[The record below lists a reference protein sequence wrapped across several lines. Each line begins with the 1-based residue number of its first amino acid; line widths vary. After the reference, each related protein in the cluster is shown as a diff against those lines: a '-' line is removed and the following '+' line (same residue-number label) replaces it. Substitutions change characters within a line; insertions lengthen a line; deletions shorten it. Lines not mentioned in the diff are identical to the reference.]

1 MRPDPHGFNSQAI
14 GGGNLALCMG
24 GGPRTN
30 FPTRGGGA
38 MRPRPA
44 PPDPGSVDIH
54 AAIRRMESAM
64 GVAAER
70 TESAA
75 APAAVAIK
83 AAPAEAAGT
92 QAPSAQTL
100 AATASASGTGG
111 HRQSGCGGSGAGSAS
126 AAMGMEGS
134 TVRVAQLP
142 EGLNDVIQLS
152 GHFKH
157 FGQIVNVQLC
167 PEQHVAF
174 IQFRSRAEAVAAL
187 DSNEHVL
194 GNERI
199 QVGWARHH
207 LGGGGGGRVG
217 GRQSGRGR
225 DNAHASNAGPHAS
238 SGAGVRAEVTG
249 SDRMA
254 MKRRNPSALPA
265 TRSVVPPRAQAAVV
279 GAAPAASAAPAS
291 VAAGASTAA
300 GGGAAAKAKAASLLR
315 QKDETLQARILEQK
329 QLLAKLGTTKK
340 GSKERAALMGQIE
353 KIQATVQSALKD
365 QKAATA
371 AAAVAA
377 TSTTATTSDSAATT
391 SNTPTATFNTAA
403 ARALC

>member
-1 MRPDPHGFNSQAI
+1 
-14 GGGNLALCMG
+14 
-24 GGPRTN
+24 
-30 FPTRGGGA
+30 
-38 MRPRPA
+38 
-44 PPDPGSVDIH
+44 
-54 AAIRRMESAM
+54 
-64 GVAAER
+64 
-70 TESAA
+70 
-75 APAAVAIK
+75 
-83 AAPAEAAGT
+83 
-92 QAPSAQTL
+92 
-100 AATASASGTGG
+100 
-111 HRQSGCGGSGAGSAS
+111 
-126 AAMGMEGS
+126 MGMEGS

-207 LGGGGGGRVG
+207 LGGGGIGRVG
-217 GRQSGRGR
+217 GRQSGRVR
-225 DNAHASNAGPHAS
+225 DNAHGSNAGPHAS
-238 SGAGVRAEVTG
+238 SGAGVRGEVTG
-249 SDRMA
+249 SGRTA
-254 MKRRNPSALPA
+254 MKRPNPGALPA
-265 TRSVVPPRAQAAVV
+265 TRSVVRPRAQAAVV

-329 QLLAKLGTTKK
+329 QMLAKLGTTKK

-353 KIQATVQSALKD
+353 KIQATVQSALID

-377 TSTTATTSDSAATT
+377 TSSTATTSDTAATT
-391 SNTPTATFNTAA
+391 SNTAAATFNTAA